1 MRMDYIHTSVTVTCL
16 GIAKLVKKYLSCTMF
31 LQEAVKLM
39 RIFRLINLFP
49 LLLSTNN
56 LVYKLYILLMSSI
69 VTISVD
75 KLPFEIV

>member
-1 MRMDYIHTSVTVTCL
+1 
-16 GIAKLVKKYLSCTMF
+16 MF